1 MNSYPDFGTE
11 GVFKGL
17 EGDTITL
24 QLEKKTQQ
32 FVLSLDF
39 FLFKNDGRNPVLIP
53 NAYLLGGEELRLFEK
68 DGSVRQ
74 VEIQYPAQT
83 NILDRNSIFHRWQKR
98 ITRHALE
105 RRINRFYPVGE
116 LVDVVPQK
124 RGTSKRAV
132 EVSIIGKETQVVV
145 RGLRIRRV
153 LGLNETLF
161 VIDREYD
168 KEGNITHFT
177 FFGKGLG
184 HGVGLCQVG
193 AFGMAVAGADYKQI
207 LKKYY
212 HGIKITKSY

>member
-1 MNSYPDFGTE
+1 VPH
-11 GVFKGL
+11 
-17 EGDTITL
+17 
-24 QLEKKTQQ
+24 
-32 FVLSLDF
+32 
-39 FLFKNDGRNPVLIP
+39 
-53 NAYLLGGEELRLFEK
+53 AYLLGGEKLRLFEK
-68 DGSVRQ
+68 DGWVRQ
-74 VEIQYPAQT
+74 VAIQHPAHT
-83 NILDRNSIFHRWQKR
+83 NILDRISIFHHWQKR

-124 RGTSKRAV
+124 RGESKRAV
-132 EVSIIGKETQVVV
+132 EVLIIGKETQIRV

-153 LGLNETLF
+153 LGLHETLF

-168 KEGNITHFT
+168 GEGSITHFT

-193 AFGMAVAGADYKQI
+193 AFGMALAGADYKQI